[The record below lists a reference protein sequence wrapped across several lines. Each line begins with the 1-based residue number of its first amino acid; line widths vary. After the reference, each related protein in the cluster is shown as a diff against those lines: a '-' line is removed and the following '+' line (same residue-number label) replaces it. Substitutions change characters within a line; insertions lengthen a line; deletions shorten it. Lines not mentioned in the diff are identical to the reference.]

1 MENNSTN
8 NKKSSNHNH
17 HKNDRRSRRRNIS
30 STSSIEN
37 NSEHKISCNQT
48 RKDLKNF
55 IKIFKQKS
63 KNIQR
68 LLEEY
73 ENLDNQVCNRENGY
87 DDDFDQNANLDN
99 NKNKVASRSKIQTR
113 SSLKSLPAKK
123 ESNSPVT
130 PFSKNFCF

>member
-1 MENNSTN
+1 MENNSTH
-8 NKKSSNHNH
+8 KKSSNHNH

-37 NSEHKISCNQT
+37 NSEHKSCNQT

-87 DDDFDQNANLDN
+87 DDDFDQKIDN
-99 NKNKVASRSKIQTR
+99 NNKIATRSKIQTR
-113 SSLKSLPAKK
+113 SILVDFCKS
-123 ESNSPVT
+123 
-130 PFSKNFCF
+130 FMSKWDQGKNM